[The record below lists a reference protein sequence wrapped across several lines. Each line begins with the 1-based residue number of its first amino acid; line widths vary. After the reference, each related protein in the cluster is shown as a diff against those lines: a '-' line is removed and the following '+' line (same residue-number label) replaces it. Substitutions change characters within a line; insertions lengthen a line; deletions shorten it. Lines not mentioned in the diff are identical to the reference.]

1 MPRARTANME
11 RGSEVLFSSTF
22 TPVHDERV
30 SMNSYVPEYSTSDLP
45 CGETCVLHNLLTIAR
60 TD

>member
-1 MPRARTANME
+1 ME